1 MKGIILTAFQKFDR
15 SQSLGGILLFGA
27 TVVALIFANTQLGGF
42 YESLRETSFGIEAGS
57 FTLKKPLLLWVN
69 DGLMAI
75 FFFMIGLEIKREL
88 MIGELNSPS
97 KAALPLV
104 AALGGM
110 LVPVIFYLVLNRN
123 PEASQGWGIPMAT
136 DIAFSLAILKLLG
149 KRVPIGLKVFLA
161 AFAIIDDIGA
171 VLVIALFY
179 SSSIDWIML
188 AWAAIP
194 FALLVVLNLQNLF
207 PKYLHLACALIIWYL
222 FLKSGIHP
230 TIAGVLLAFTVPLR
244 QKTDAHTFTEEMCRI
259 ADEFREH
266 DSDRTPLLTPEQ
278 IERIDDIE
286 QWTERVQS
294 PLQHLEH
301 VLHGWVAY
309 FIMPVFAFFNA
320 GVAFSAGMNPD
331 IQLITS
337 LALSLFLGKT
347 LGVALFSL
355 AGLKLRIA
363 TLSLGVTFAQIIG
376 TAMLAG
382 VGFTMSMFIASLAF
396 ANSAV
401 LMDSAKIGIMAGSL
415 VSGVAGY
422 LMLRWCRR
430 DNGEGITS

>member
-363 TLSLGVTFAQIIG
+363 TLPLGVTFAQIIG

>member
-1 MKGIILTAFQKFDR
+1 
-15 SQSLGGILLFGA
+15 
-27 TVVALIFANTQLGGF
+27 
-42 YESLRETSFGIEAGS
+42 
-57 FTLKKPLLLWVN
+57 
-69 DGLMAI
+69 
-75 FFFMIGLEIKREL
+75 
-88 MIGELNSPS
+88 
-97 KAALPLV
+97 
-104 AALGGM
+104 
-110 LVPVIFYLVLNRN
+110 
-123 PEASQGWGIPMAT
+123 
-136 DIAFSLAILKLLG
+136 
-149 KRVPIGLKVFLA
+149 
-161 AFAIIDDIGA
+161 
-171 VLVIALFY
+171 
-179 SSSIDWIML
+179 
-188 AWAAIP
+188 
-194 FALLVVLNLQNLF
+194 
-207 PKYLHLACALIIWYL
+207 
-222 FLKSGIHP
+222 
-230 TIAGVLLAFTVPLR
+230 
-244 QKTDAHTFTEEMCRI
+244 MCRI

-363 TLSLGVTFAQIIG
+363 TLPLGVTFAQIIG